1 MRADLDITHGLIMA
15 EAVTLALA
23 EFIGKAEAHHHI
35 EALCRRALD
44 RHYPLVDLLAADPQV
59 SQYLSRERLTTLLD
73 PATATGSAE
82 RFVRRC
88 WRVIRS
94 NVMNLDYQL
103 DGPDGAP
110 VIVLSNSL
118 GTTRAMWQPQIE
130 ALTAHFRVLRYDT
143 HGHGKTTKNGKVTL
157 AQLGEDV
164 IALLDHLNIDR
175 APGSAGS
182 RWAV

>member
-1 MRADLDITHGLIMA
+1 
-15 EAVTLALA
+15 
-23 EFIGKAEAHHHI
+23 
-35 EALCRRALD
+35 
-44 RHYPLVDLLAADPQV
+44 
-59 SQYLSRERLTTLLD
+59 
-73 PATATGSAE
+73 
-82 RFVRRC
+82 
-88 WRVIRS
+88 
-94 NVMNLDYQL
+94 MNLDYQL

-175 APGSAGS
+175 ARFCGSDGRFDRPVAGPLCAGAFS
-182 RWAV
+182 WSGGRQHRGAHWRSG

>member
-1 MRADLDITHGLIMA
+1 MA
-15 EAVTLALA
+15 
-23 EFIGKAEAHHHI
+23 
-35 EALCRRALD
+35 
-44 RHYPLVDLLAADPQV
+44 P
-59 SQYLSRERLTTLLD
+59 
-73 PATATGSAE
+73 
-82 RFVRRC
+82 
-88 WRVIRS
+88 
-94 NVMNLDYQL
+94 
-103 DGPDGAP
+103 P

-175 APGSAGS
+175 AWFCGISMGGLTGLWLGRFAPERFHGLAGRQHRGAHWRSGQLAVAGAGRTSGGDGGGGRRSGRPAGLPTRFARRRRRWS
-182 RWAV
+182 RRFVTS

>member
-1 MRADLDITHGLIMA
+1 
-15 EAVTLALA
+15 
-23 EFIGKAEAHHHI
+23 
-35 EALCRRALD
+35 
-44 RHYPLVDLLAADPQV
+44 
-59 SQYLSRERLTTLLD
+59 
-73 PATATGSAE
+73 
-82 RFVRRC
+82 
-88 WRVIRS
+88 
-94 NVMNLDYQL
+94 MNLDYQL

-175 APGSAGS
+175 AWFCGISMGGLTKPVAGTLCAGAFS
-182 RWAV
+182 WSGGRQHRGAHWRSG

>member
-1 MRADLDITHGLIMA
+1 
-15 EAVTLALA
+15 
-23 EFIGKAEAHHHI
+23 
-35 EALCRRALD
+35 
-44 RHYPLVDLLAADPQV
+44 
-59 SQYLSRERLTTLLD
+59 
-73 PATATGSAE
+73 
-82 RFVRRC
+82 
-88 WRVIRS
+88 
-94 NVMNLDYQL
+94 MNLDYQL

-175 APGSAGS
+175 AWFCGISMGGLTGLWLGRFAPERFHGLAVANTAARIGDQASWLIAGAGRTS
-182 RWAV
+182 GGDGGGGRRSGRPLVYPRVSPEGAGGGRGALSPADPYRC